1 MKTEPRLKR
10 PTAGEPHS
18 KLDVF
23 ACNASAALKA
33 EPAAPGKFNTSPLKV
48 GHPKKIQKEGS
59 LPTIIFHWLC

>member
-1 MKTEPRLKR
+1 MVSNGIEASTRMKTEPRLKR

-33 EPAAPGKFNTSPLKV
+33 LS
-48 GHPKKIQKEGS
+48 GS
-59 LPTIIFHWLC
+59 REV